1 MVARGALSA
10 DGWLHT
16 GDRGRL
22 DADGRLHLEGR
33 IKDLIVTGGEK
44 VAPALGGGRAE
55 RAPGGGRRRRGGPA
69 RPGLGRGGD
78 RVRGAARAA
87 STREEL
93 RAWCR
98 ERLAPHEVP
107 KRVVAVEELP
117 RNAAGKLMRDRL

>member
-1 MVARGALSA
+1 MVARGALSD

-22 DADGRLHLEGR
+22 DDEGRLHLEGR

-44 VAPALGGGRAE
+44 VAPALVEGVLSAH
-55 RAPGGGRRRRGGPA
+55 PA
-69 RPGLGRGGD
+69 VADAGVVGLAGPGLGRGGD

-87 STREEL
+87 CDPEEL